1 MTFEEENMQAFELLD
16 VIKQQSRSGK
26 PYFEFLH
33 VPDFPAKGARIG
45 MSMGVYQLLVGDTD
59 VQAPHTEDEVYY
71 VVEGKAKIEVADE
84 EHDVRAGSVIYVPK
98 NVTHRFH
105 SIEEDLI
112 VLVFF
117 APAEY
122 SNKP

>member
-1 MTFEEENMQAFELLD
+1 MQAFELLQ
-16 VIKQQSRSGK
+16 IIRQQSRSGK

-33 VPDFPAKGARIG
+33 VPDL
-45 MSMGVYQLLVGDTD
+45 SMGVYQLLVGDTD
-59 VQAPHTEDEVYY
+59 IQSPHTEDEVYY
-71 VVEGKAKIEVADE
+71 VVEGKAKIKVADE
-84 EHDVRAGSVIYVPK
+84 DRDVRTGSVIYGAK
-98 NVTHRFH
+98 NIAHRFH

-122 SNKP
+122 SNKFE

>member
-1 MTFEEENMQAFELLD
+1 MQAFELLQI
-16 VIKQQSRSGK
+16 IKQQSRSGK

-33 VPDFPAKGARIG
+33 VPDL
-45 MSMGVYQLLVGDTD
+45 SVGVYQLLVGDTD
-59 VQAPHTEDEVYY
+59 IQSPHTEDEVYY
-71 VVEGKAKIEVADE
+71 VVEGKAKIKAADE
-84 EHDVRAGSVIYVPK
+84 ERDVRAGSVIYVPK

-122 SNKP
+122 SLKGKKKQ

>member
-1 MTFEEENMQAFELLD
+1 MQAVELLD

-33 VPDFPAKGARIG
+33 VPDL
-45 MSMGVYQLLVGDTD
+45 SMGVYQLLVGDTD
-59 VQAPHTEDEVYY
+59 IQAPHTEDEVYY
-71 VVEGKAKIEVADE
+71 VVEGRAKIRVADE
-84 EHDVRAGSVIYVPK
+84 DRNVKSGSVIYVAK
-98 NVTHRFH
+98 NVSHRFH

-122 SNKP
+122 SNKKN

>member
-1 MTFEEENMQAFELLD
+1 MTFEKEIMQAYELLN

-33 VPDFPAKGARIG
+33 VPDL
-45 MSMGVYQLLVGDTD
+45 SVGVYQLLVGDTD
-59 VQAPHTEDEVYY
+59 IQSPHTEDEVYY
-71 VVEGKAKIEVADE
+71 VVEGKAKIKVADE
-84 EHDVRAGSVIYVPK
+84 ERDLRAGSVIYVAK
-98 NVTHRFH
+98 NVAHRFY

-122 SNKP
+122 SNKK

>member
-1 MTFEEENMQAFELLD
+1 MEAFELFD
-16 VIKQQSRSGK
+16 IIKQQSRSGK

-33 VPDFPAKGARIG
+33 VPDL
-45 MSMGVYQLLVGDTD
+45 SMGVYQLLVGDTD
-59 VQAPHTEDEVYY
+59 IQAPHTEDEVYY
-71 VVEGKAKIEVADE
+71 VVEGKAKIKVADE
-84 EHDVRAGSVIYVPK
+84 DRAVKAGSVIYVDR
-98 NVTHRFH
+98 NVVHSFH

-122 SNKP
+122 SN

>member
-1 MTFEEENMQAFELLD
+1 MQAFELLQI
-16 VIKQQSRSGK
+16 IKQQSRSGK
-26 PYFEFLH
+26 SYFEFLR
-33 VPDFPAKGARIG
+33 VPDL
-45 MSMGVYQLLVGDTD
+45 SMGVYQLLVGDTD
-59 VQAPHTEDEVYY
+59 IQSPHTEDEVYY
-71 VVEGKAKIEVADE
+71 VVEGKAKIKVADE

-98 NVTHRFH
+98 NVAHRFH

-122 SNKP
+122 SNKF

>member
-1 MTFEEENMQAFELLD
+1 MKAFELLD
-16 VIKQQSRSGK
+16 IIKQQSRSGK

-33 VPDFPAKGARIG
+33 VPDL
-45 MSMGVYQLLVGDTD
+45 SMGVYQLLVGDTD
-59 VQAPHTEDEVYY
+59 IQSPHTEDEVYY
-71 VVEGKAKIEVADE
+71 VVEGKAKIKVADE
-84 EHDVRAGSVIYVPK
+84 NRDVRTGSVVYVVK
-98 NVTHRFH
+98 NVPHHFH

-122 SNKP
+122 SNKL